1 MRFKDDLMEYK
12 CLCCNKITKE
22 VWWKLKKQFVNTVKF
37 SNNDF
42 NKLFLLLRKGVLSMG
57 DIIDAH

>member
-12 CLCCNKITKE
+12 CLCCSKITKE
-22 VWWKLKKQFVNTVKF
+22 VWWKLKKQFVNTVTF